1 MEISIKRPLFIGC
14 HPDDN
19 IIGCGGILSRLS
31 KSGDE
36 FHCYTFSCNNDS
48 RRKEWETAMNYLNPT
63 TKKLYEFKGDSLPD
77 HRYEIR
83 SILETLKK
91 TINPD
96 TIFTHSRKSLH
107 QSHVALSEEVE
118 RIMRNTSILTHEGI
132 KGGPNL
138 TPNMFI
144 EITEKE
150 LQEKIK
156 LISFMETEKKKYFLQ
171 EDLIRSVARIYGG
184 SIGVKYAEGFEV
196 VRIKA

>member
-1 MEISIKRPLFIGC
+1 MEISIKRPLFLGV

-36 FHCYTFSCNNDS
+36 FHCYTFSCNNDL
-48 RRKEWETAMNYLNPT
+48 RRIEWEKAMNYLNPT
-63 TKKLYEFKGDSLPD
+63 TKKLYSFKGDSLPD

-83 SILETLKK
+83 SILEMLKK

-96 TIFTHSRKSLH
+96 IIFTHSRKSLH

-118 RIMRNTSILTHEGI
+118 RIMRNITILSHEGI

-138 TPNMFI
+138 APNLFI
-144 EITEKE
+144 EITNYE
-150 LQEKIK
+150 LQEKTT
-156 LISFMETEKKKYFLQ
+156 LISFMASEKKKYFLQ
-171 EDLIRSVARIYGG
+171 KDLIRSVARVYGG
-184 SIGVKYAEGFEV
+184 AIGVNYAEGFEV
-196 VRIKA
+196 MRIKA

>member
-1 MEISIKRPLFIGC
+1 MEISINRPLFLGA

-19 IIGCGGILSRLS
+19 IIGCGGILSRLNQNCN
-31 KSGDE
+31 E

-48 RRKEWETAMNYLNPT
+48 RRKEWEKAMNYLNPT
-63 TKKLYEFKGDSLPD
+63 TKKLYAFKGDSLPD

-96 TIFTHSRKSLH
+96 IIFTHSRKSLH
-107 QSHVALSEEVE
+107 QSHVTLAEETE
-118 RIMRNTSILTHEGI
+118 RIMRNNTILSHEGI
-132 KGGPNL
+132 KSGPNL
-138 TPNMFI
+138 APNLFI
-144 EITEKE
+144 EITKKE

-156 LISFMETEKKKYFLQ
+156 LISFMESEKNKYFLQ
-171 EDLIRSVARIYGG
+171 EDLIRSVASVYGA

>member
-1 MEISIKRPLFIGC
+1 MEISIKRPVFLGA

-31 KSGDE
+31 QSGNE

-48 RRKEWETAMNYLNPT
+48 RRSEWEKAMKHLNPT
-63 TKKLYEFKGDSLPD
+63 SASLYEFKGDSLPD

-83 SILETLKK
+83 EILEMLKK

-96 TIFTHSRKSLH
+96 IIFTHSRKSLH
-107 QSHVALSEEVE
+107 QSHITLAEETE
-118 RIMRNTSILTHEGI
+118 RIMRNTSILSHEGI
-132 KGGPNL
+132 KSGPNL
-138 TPNMFI
+138 TPNIFF
-144 EITEKE
+144 EITNKE
-150 LQEKIK
+150 LEEKIK
-156 LISFMETEKKKYFLQ
+156 LISFMESEKNKYFLQ
-171 EDLIRSVARIYGG
+171 EDLIQSVARVSGG